1 MTLDTDGKH
10 THNRWWESYFGDD
23 YFVLY
28 RFDAETTRRE
38 CEFLCHELGLALG
51 MRVLDLC
58 CGYGRHMGHL
68 LRRGID
74 VIGLDLERVQLAKA
88 KKRLGVRGLPHGLVQ
103 GDMRFLPFSQGFDAA
118 LSMFT
123 SFGYFNDD
131 GNTHVLSELHRT
143 LRPGGRLLL
152 DLPNVV
158 ASCRRGLAQQWV
170 ERESSVVFEEFER
183 DACAGRLLSRKVVAD
198 GEGRRPYR
206 FAFREY
212 TLREI
217 TAMLQRVGFEFEGAR
232 GGYEATPLMPDS
244 PRMIVKARREGRASG

>member
-1 MTLDTDGKH
+1 MMLDADSKPPH
-10 THNRWWESYFGDD
+10 SRWWESYFGED

-28 RFDAETTRRE
+28 RFDAETTGRE
-38 CEFLCHELGLALG
+38 CELVCRELSLTPG

-68 LRRGID
+68 SQRGID
-74 VIGLDLERVQLAKA
+74 VVGLDLEPVQLATA
-88 KKRLGVRGLPHGLVQ
+88 KQRLRVRGLPDRLVR
-103 GDMRFLPFSQGFDAA
+103 GDMRFLPFTQAFDAA

-123 SFGYFNDD
+123 SFGYFDDD
-131 GNTHVLSELHRT
+131 GNAQVLSELHRA

-170 ERESSVVFEEFER
+170 EREAGVVFEEFER
-183 DACAGRLLSRKVVAD
+183 DACAGRLLSRKVVAN
-198 GEGRRPYR
+198 GEVRRPYR

-212 TLREI
+212 TFREI
-217 TAMLQRVGFEFEGAR
+217 STVLQRVGFEVEGAR
-232 GGYEATPLMPDS
+232 GGHGDTPLTPDS
-244 PRMIVKARREGRASG
+244 PRMIVRARRKARST